1 MKKAD
6 FGYSREEIY
15 LLVNPALR
23 HREGTVHR
31 LEKCGEEPERLLV
44 RRPYRVTVTAGRIV
58 GMTVHPLDKT
68 IRIEELDAGEIP
80 SEGQAAYGVDHE
92 LEHLSQEKISGENL
106 WERGDLP

>member
-1 MKKAD
+1 M
-6 FGYSREEIY
+6 
-15 LLVNPALR
+15 
-23 HREGTVHR
+23 
-31 LEKCGEEPERLLV
+31 

-106 WERGDLP
+106 WEFRFVERGDLP